1 MGPFSYHD
9 GRIVCGQ
16 GTVGRVHVLWYFDI
30 RPHRVRTACPNS
42 AVSPLSVCCGHWT
55 LLNRSCGHW
64 TLHVPTVQVS
74 PNRSGCSRHCTL
86 EKRPYWRRGPRYFDF
101 CTAPPHITDLLS
113 ATLDSSMPW
122 RLVSSAMAALCP
134 ACWDFHFCAT
144 LRNRSRAEPPVSK
157 GSISFTNLW

>member
-1 MGPFSYHD
+1 MSF
-9 GRIVCGQ
+9 
-16 GTVGRVHVLWYFDI
+16 GTSTSDPI
-30 RPHRVRTACPNS
+30 AC
-42 AVSPLSVCCGHWT
+42 A
-55 LLNRSCGHW
+55 
-64 TLHVPTVQVS
+64 LHVPTVLYLLYVS
-74 PNRSGCSRHCTL
+74 AVDTIHWRSGCSRHCTL